1 MGCLAFFLYRCIA
14 GCLSIAQFAQ
24 HSKHNQPTQ
33 RRTCPSST
41 SADHTHTHYIS
52 LPPPH
57 RRVRSNEALF
67 LRLLT
72 QFRDKT
78 LQQTIERVQFGVDN
92 RIADAIVTV
101 SSCVACLGHRG
112 G

>member
-1 MGCLAFFLYRCIA
+1 M
-14 GCLSIAQFAQ
+14 
-24 HSKHNQPTQ
+24 
-33 RRTCPSST
+33 
-41 SADHTHTHYIS
+41 
-52 LPPPH
+52 
-57 RRVRSNEALF
+57 RSNEALF